1 MVVNNKTTTGGQ
13 KMKKKMTCIVC
24 LLVIVV
30 VLVSLG
36 IYFKPRKAEEL
47 SEEEHLSVLS
57 KKSNTII

>member
-1 MVVNNKTTTGGQ
+1 
-13 KMKKKMTCIVC
+13 MKKKMTCIVC